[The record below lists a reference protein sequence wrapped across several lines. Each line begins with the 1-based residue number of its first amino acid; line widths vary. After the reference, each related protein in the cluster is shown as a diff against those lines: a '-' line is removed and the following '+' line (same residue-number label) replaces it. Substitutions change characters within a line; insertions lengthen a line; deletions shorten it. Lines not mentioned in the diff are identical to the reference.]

1 MSEWQP
7 IETAPKDG
15 TPIIVPEMRGPFC
28 LPKVVRWMRCPLLG
42 DIMEAAWRPIN
53 DQQRALN
60 PSHWMH
66 LPEPPK

>member
-15 TPIIVPEMRGPFC
+15 VQILVWAHG
-28 LPKVVRWMRCPLLG
+28 
-42 DIMEAAWRPIN
+42 
-53 DQQRALN
+53 RALTAYWSGDKVFRTTSYGFVGLD

-66 LPEPPK
+66 LPPEPPK